1 MFSQALGLFF
11 RPFGNIIGQFLLPI
25 ASGMLR
31 LAANFNRVFGEQGFW
46 AAILWLGGYIVDG
59 IAGAGMNFLGGS
71 DNEFGIGDAFRTAL
85 HSVGL
90 YAIFRSGLIR
100 TLPTV
105 TPARIL
111 NFILPG
117 PGIGT
122 ILSKALQNKFGIEA
136 LEKSITTLI
145 RGGISRLVQR
155 FVPAGV
161 RSFASTIAKALSPSR
176 LFTLIRSRL
185 PSIGGGGFL
194 RTIVSRLPSLGV
206 SAFLRRI
213 LPSIGVKAILSKI
226 GLGVVIRA
234 LSGRLAYLIPV
245 VGQIIGIIDLL
256 VFVITALIP
265 GMEAFSPVMWTLTQI
280 FNILVWTLERA
291 WLTFEWLGQQI
302 MEFGGWLVSGDW
314 LPNIDPGAIISG
326 LLGGAASAGGGFV
339 EMISNV
345 VSTLRNYIGPILE
358 AFKLPMMLLAPFAI
372 LGIGLYEMLMGV
384 SWTDITNFLQ
394 TIRDGITNFG
404 ASLFEGAADLWGWL
418 SEGTASL
425 WSWLSSGTADLWN
438 WLSSG
443 TADLWNW
450 IAGSGNRLW
459 DWVAGSGNRLWDWV
473 AGGGNML
480 WDWATGTGNRM
491 WQWAAGTGNQ
501 LWDWVAGG
509 GNLLW
514 DWVAGTGNN
523 LWEWV
528 AGTGNHLWDW
538 VAGTGGRLWN
548 WITSGLTSV
557 GSMLWGWITAG
568 FTAGASLF
576 DWLTSGITGVGQ
588 MLWDW
593 MTEGAVSIG
602 NWFADNVPSVD
613 DITSSVSDAV
623 PSMSEI
629 RDAIIDLVPGAQ
641 AISDTADDMSMDG
654 ENAELSPDL
663 ETGMIDVT
671 ETPGLAQAHDAGQA
685 VGDWEY
691 TGINLASGG
700 IATGPTF
707 AQIGEGR
714 ESEAVLP
721 LSRLESMLSTPTS
734 PDIGGGSSVEIN
746 VSRDGSTALNGDA
759 EGVDEGSIASA
770 VSQAL
775 SGELNNVA
783 SALNDVVQEIRN
795 LDTDQPIEI
804 KADGKTIAEVNQS
817 GKDKYQRS
825 RDITK

>member
-1 MFSQALGLFF
+1 M
-11 RPFGNIIGQFLLPI
+11 
-25 ASGMLR
+25 
-31 LAANFNRVFGEQGFW
+31 
-46 AAILWLGGYIVDG
+46 
-59 IAGAGMNFLGGS
+59 
-71 DNEFGIGDAFRTAL
+71 
-85 HSVGL
+85 
-90 YAIFRSGLIR
+90 
-100 TLPTV
+100 
-105 TPARIL
+105 
-111 NFILPG
+111 
-117 PGIGT
+117 
-122 ILSKALQNKFGIEA
+122 LSKALKSKFGVEA
-136 LEKSITTLI
+136 LEKSVTTLI

-194 RTIVSRLPSLGV
+194 RAIVSRLPSLGV

-291 WLTFEWLGQQI
+291 WLTFEWLGEQI

-314 LPNIDPGAIISG
+314 LPTIDPSAIISG

-384 SWTDITNFLQ
+384 SWNDITNFLQ
-394 TIRDGITNFG
+394 TIRDGIQNFG
-404 ASLFEGAADLWGWL
+404 GDLLSGGADLWEWL
-418 SEGTASL
+418 SDGTADLWSWLSSGSADLWDWLSSGTASL

-438 WLSSG
+438 WLAG
-443 TADLWNW
+443 T
-450 IAGSGNRLW
+450 GNRLW
-459 DWVAGSGNRLWDWV
+459 NWVAGSGNRLWNWV
-473 AGGGNML
+473 AGTGNNLWDWATGTGNRM

-501 LWDWVAGG
+501 LWDWVAGTG
-509 GNLLW
+509 GQLW
-514 DWVAGTGNN
+514 DWV
-523 LWEWV
+523 
-528 AGTGNHLWDW
+528 
-538 VAGTGGRLWN
+538 TGGVSNVSSSFWN
-548 WITSGLTSV
+548 WLTSGLSSV
-557 GSMLWGWITAG
+557 GSMLWDWLTAAYTAG
-568 FTAGASLF
+568 SSLF
-576 DWLTSGITGVGQ
+576 DWLTAGASSMGQ
-588 MLWDW
+588 TFWDW
-593 MTEGAVSIG
+593 LTSGAVDIAG
-602 NWFADNVPSVD
+602 WFEQNVPSVS
-613 DITSSVSDAV
+613 DITSEIPSASDLASQV
-623 PSMSEI
+623 PSASDIATTVDDYVPSISDISGAI
-629 RDAIIDLVPGAQ
+629 RDAITDLVPGA
-641 AISDTADDMSMDG
+641 ATGGIVGRPTLTMTG
-654 ENAELSPDL
+654 ENEPEAIVPFSKTREFAQNIMMGASPQRA
-663 ETGMIDVT
+663 I
-671 ETPGLAQAHDAGQA
+671 PGLA
-685 VGDWEY
+685 
-691 TGINLASGG
+691 TGG
-700 IATGPTF
+700 IVTSPTT
-707 AQIGEGR
+707 AMVGEGS

-734 PDIGGGSSVEIN
+734 PDIGSGASVEIN
-746 VSRDGSTALNGDA
+746 VSQDGSTALSGDT
-759 EGVDEGSIASA
+759 ESVDEGSIASA